1 MTDGTDDKTMLAGH
15 CLPAEVVSNKEKS
28 MKKTAGLWIDHRK
41 AVIVVVSDKGEKTK
55 VIESKV
61 EKQSVQ
67 SAGEPSTSPYESHM
81 VPADDTLERKL
92 TAQLNT
98 YYDEVI
104 SLIRDAEAILI
115 FGPGEAKGELKK
127 RLVGNKLGRLIEAVE
142 TVDDMT
148 DRQIAAKVREYF
160 QK

>member
-1 MTDGTDDKTMLAGH
+1 MPAGL
-15 CLPAEVVSNKEKS
+15 CLPAETVFNKEKS

-41 AVIVVVSDKGEKTK
+41 AVIVVISDKGEETTK

-61 EKQSVQ
+61 EKQSAQ

-81 VPADDTLERKL
+81 VPADNTLERKL

-104 SLIRDAEAILI
+104 SMIRDAEAILI

-127 RLVGNKLGRLIEAVE
+127 RLEGDKLGGLIEAVE

>member
-1 MTDGTDDKTMLAGH
+1 M
-15 CLPAEVVSNKEKS
+15 
-28 MKKTAGLWIDHRK
+28 
-41 AVIVVVSDKGEKTK
+41 VVVSDKGEETK

-61 EKQSVQ
+61 EKQSAQ

-81 VPADDTLERKL
+81 VPADDILQRKF
-92 TAQLNT
+92 TDQLNS

-104 SLIRDAEAILI
+104 SLIRNAEAILI

-127 RLVGNKLGRLIEAVE
+127 RLERDKLDGLIEAVE

-148 DRQIAAKVREYF
+148 DRQIAAKVRGYF